1 MVIDGKKIAGQIIE
15 ELKTKPGGWRDK
27 FMGGMLVGEDPAS
40 VNFLKQKE
48 KVAKELGIDFRLY
61 KAPEKATTDDLRAEI
76 GMLSRPKNCGGF
88 LVQLPLPEHI
98 SRHYALNA
106 IPKEKDVDCLSE
118 QALGAFYTGRGKVA
132 PPAVETVE
140 EILKSQIA
148 NGKSLRELKFILIGA
163 GFLIGKPVGF
173 WLQNRAGEVTIYDSS
188 VKNFHPNLKEADV
201 IISGA
206 GHPNLFSAKDLKEGA
221 LVIDF
226 GYAQNEGKISGDF
239 DPSASSG
246 QAHDGADEKNIAYT
260 KTPGGTGPVLVAKLF
275 ENFYKL
281 NL

>member
-15 ELKTKPGGWRDK
+15 ELKAKPGDWKDK

-98 SRHYALNA
+98 NRHYALNA
-106 IPKEKDVDCLSE
+106 ISKEKDVDCLSE

-148 NGKSLRELKFILIGA
+148 KGKSLRELKFILIGA

-201 IISGA
+201 VISGA
-206 GHPNLFSAKDLKEGA
+206 GHPNLLSAKDLKEGA

-226 GYAQNEGKISGDF
+226 GYAQMDGKISGDF

-246 QAHDGADEKNIAYT
+246 QVHDGADEKNIAYT
-260 KTPGGTGPVLVAKLF
+260 KTPGGTGPVLVSKLY
-275 ENFYKL
+275 ENFWKL
-281 NL
+281 NT

>member
-1 MVIDGKKIAGQIIE
+1 MVIDGKLIAQKIIE
-15 ELKTKPGGWRDK
+15 ELKARPGAWREK
-27 FMGGMLVGEDPAS
+27 FMGAMLVGEDSAS

-98 SRHYALNA
+98 NRHYALNA

-118 QALGAFYTGRGKVA
+118 QALGAFYTGRGRVA
-132 PPAVETVE
+132 PPAVETTE
-140 EILKSQIA
+140 EILKSQMT
-148 NGKSLRELKFILIGA
+148 NNKPLRELRFILIGA

-173 WLQNRAGEVTIYDSS
+173 WLQNKAGEVTIYDSS
-188 VKNFHPNLKEADV
+188 VKNFHPNLKDADV

-206 GHPNLFSAKDLKEGA
+206 GHPSLFSAKDLKEGA

-226 GYAQNEGKISGDF
+226 GYAQIDGKVSGDF
-239 DPSASSG
+239 DPSTSSG
-246 QAHDGADEKNIAYT
+246 QVHDGADEKNIAYT
-260 KTPGGTGPVLVAKLF
+260 KTPGGTGPILVSKLY
-275 ENFYKL
+275 ENFWEL
-281 NL
+281 NS